1 MITLSH
7 LHKSFGDF
15 LAVNDLS
22 LEIKE
27 GEILGFLGPNGAG
40 KTTTIRLICG
50 LLEADKGQILWNG
63 SPKRSTASIGVCSQE
78 NIYWPRLTGKE
89 QLVFQ
94 AKIYGLSTSLGEQRA
109 TDLLKK
115 LGLTAKANVLAEKLS
130 GGMKR
135 RLNIALA
142 LVHDPSVLILDEP
155 EAGLDPQSRI
165 LVREL
170 IRELGQSKT
179 IILTTHNMDEA
190 ERLADRVAIIDH
202 GQLLKVGRVSD
213 LKLLLGE
220 EDVMELLLDI
230 ESGAEMQ
237 LADFA
242 LRLDL
247 VEESLSLRDNRLSI
261 KRAGVMDI
269 LPKTIKGLKER
280 GVGVLEVSMRPKTL
294 EDVFIHLTG
303 RGLRE

>member
-50 LLEADKGQILWNG
+50 LLEADTGQILWNG
-63 SPKRSTASIGVCSQE
+63 LPKRSTTSIGVCSQE
-78 NIYWPRLTGKE
+78 NIYWPRLTCKE

-220 EDVMELLLDI
+220 EDVLELLLDI

-247 VEESLSLRDNRLSI
+247 MEEWLSLRNNRLSI

-269 LPKTIKGLKER
+269 LPKAIIALKER
-280 GVGVLEVSMRPKTL
+280 DIGVLDVSMRPKTL